1 MASIVRLIRQIR
13 SLLLDALDARP
24 KKKNHALAFLLP
36 TRTRDES
43 IQNQQRRSNHY
54 TWAHTSDNPRSKL
67 WRNSGMITRC
77 ANCISLLRW
86 RLPPQIQ
93 SDRGGVYRSKYKIGR
108 ASYNWVSR
116 VTAERE
122 RGVVVVSEGGLISIR
137 PPPRWNYLLGSE
149 RERNGQCRK
158 NW

>member
-122 RGVVVVSEGGLISIR
+122 RGGGVGRGFDIDTSPAQMELPFGLWERAQR
-137 PPPRWNYLLGSE
+137 PMS
-149 RERNGQCRK
+149 
-158 NW
+158 